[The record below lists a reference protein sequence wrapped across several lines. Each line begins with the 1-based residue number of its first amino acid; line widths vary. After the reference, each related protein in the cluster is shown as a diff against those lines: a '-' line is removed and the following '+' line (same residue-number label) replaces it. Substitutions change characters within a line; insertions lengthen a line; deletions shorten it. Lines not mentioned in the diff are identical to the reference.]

1 MQDVLSAFFTLCLR
15 SFQGEGLQP
24 TILNKT
30 YFSPCILII
39 TTHNFWPE
47 YKIVCHDIFWK
58 SSRFGRSLKGSEPS
72 GTGDSFQ
79 PGTWQPP
86 EFSEPTGTGESFRPD
101 SRRYKAVI
109 GRQERYVY
117 FFLSP
122 SNVVLPL
129 NRQRIPKVSTRG
141 GTENPILEHRLLD
154 VDRYPA
160 EEGEQRNTGSEKDSL
175 EESRVELIES
185 IKRSVLTDTSGNLH
199 QPIMERGRLGGSLF
213 CPKFIENVDL
223 QGSQDFQGSSK
234 SST

>member
-1 MQDVLSAFFTLCLR
+1 M
-15 SFQGEGLQP
+15 
-24 TILNKT
+24 
-30 YFSPCILII
+30 
-39 TTHNFWPE
+39 
-47 YKIVCHDIFWK
+47 
-58 SSRFGRSLKGSEPS
+58 
-72 GTGDSFQ
+72 
-79 PGTWQPP
+79 
-86 EFSEPTGTGESFRPD
+86 
-101 SRRYKAVI
+101 I

-199 QPIMERGRLGGSLF
+199 QPIMERGRLGVIESLN
-213 CPKFIENVDL
+213 KWIKKGGGGGDGEH
-223 QGSQDFQGSSK
+223 SDFASRLAEPPSPSPMIDKGRWGLFSPEWLAFQ
-234 SST
+234 